1 MVQNA
6 MTDEQMHRTLIG
18 RRGSR
23 GELNTP
29 VLLVD
34 LDALKRNIERMA
46 RFAQTK
52 RLNLRPH
59 TKTHKSAHIAQLQRD
74 AGAVGFSCAKLG
86 EAEVLADQGLSTG
99 LLLTSPVVSVPGIR
113 RLVELNRQT
122 QDLMCVVDNPKNVR
136 DLGEAAKES
145 GKNLNVLIDIDPGI
159 HRTGVASP
167 EKAVQ
172 LLDEVRRA
180 KSLSYAGVQF
190 YCGKHQ
196 HIASYSERKAAMCE
210 RAVYLRSVLSA
221 LAAAGASP
229 AIVTGCGTGTHRID
243 AELDLF
249 TELQVGSYLF
259 MDSQYLD
266 CDIMGDATPT
276 FETSLMVEAS
286 VISANSPGLIT
297 LDCGFK
303 TLSTDGSLPRVIS
316 GAPHEARFAFMGDE
330 HGALILGDHQPPHIG
345 DRIVM
350 TAPHCDPTVNLYD
363 FYHVIQGDTLTAIW
377 PVSSRGRSR

>member
-1 MVQNA
+1 

-23 GELNTP
+23 SELNTP

-34 LDALKRNIERMA
+34 LDALKRNIARMA
-46 RFAQTK
+46 QFAQK
-52 RLNLRPH
+52 KGLSLRPH
-59 TKTHKSAHIAQLQRD
+59 TKTHKSVHIAQLQRE

-86 EAEVLADQGLSTG
+86 EAEVLADQGLNIG
-99 LLLTSPVVSVPGIR
+99 LLLTSPVVSVAGIK

-122 QDLMCVVDNPKNVR
+122 EDLMCVVDNPKNVR

-145 GKNLNVLIDIDPGI
+145 GKNLSVLIDIDPGI
-159 HRTGVASP
+159 HRTGVTSP
-167 EKAVQ
+167 EMAVK
-172 LLDEVRRA
+172 LLDDVRSA
-180 KSLSYAGVQF
+180 KSLTYVGVQF
-190 YCGKHQ
+190 YCGVQQ
-196 HIASYSERKAAMCE
+196 HIANYSERKAAMCE

-221 LAAAGASP
+221 LAAAGAPP

-243 AELDLF
+243 ADLDLF
-249 TELQVGSYLF
+249 TELQVGSYIF

-266 CDIMGDATPT
+266 CDIMGDGMPT
-276 FETSLMVEAS
+276 FEASLMVEAS

-297 LDCGFK
+297 LDCGYK

-316 GAPHEARFAFMGDE
+316 GAPRDARFVFMGDE
-330 HGALILGDHQPPHIG
+330 HGALILGENQPPHLG

-350 TAPHCDPTVNLYD
+350 TTPHCDPTVNLYD
-363 FYHVIQGDTLTAIW
+363 FYHVTQGDTLTAIW
-377 PVSSRGRSR
+377 PVSGRGRSR